1 MGLQSAFFCYQKR
14 LYQKPLF
21 VNQRMIKL
29 FRTSKIVFLFFLIFP
44 LCGTGQENF
53 SVFLVGDAGK
63 DTSSNELLLLLKNE
77 LSRNTGSA
85 VVFLGDN
92 IYPQGFLEKNNK
104 KHELEKKRLLSQLNI
119 LKEYKGSAFFVPG
132 NHDWRIGKLNGKKAV
147 GQECRFVN
155 KWCAENSALKNKNE
169 GVFCPQQGQCGP
181 ASVQLSPKLRLVM
194 IDTQWWLQPFE
205 AGRYEKNNFL
215 MQLDSVLA
223 HASRNGEKVI
233 IAAHHPVF
241 TNGRHAKDRQ
251 PARFLITYT
260 PLQIFGLLGLNRLLT
275 QDLPQPKYRK
285 MRESFLKIFE
295 KYPGVIYA
303 AGHDH
308 NLQFFKNSDDLFIV
322 SGSGSKVTAL
332 SEKKFPSEFSYDK
345 GLGFFRLDFL
355 ENGKTIVS
363 AFTAGNGKV
372 EKIYS
377 AIF

>member
-1 MGLQSAFFCYQKR
+1 MT
-14 LYQKPLF
+14 
-21 VNQRMIKL
+21 KL
-29 FRTSKIVFLFFLIFP
+29 SGIGRAVYLFFWIIP
-44 LCGTGQENF
+44 GYIAAQENF

-63 DTSSNELLLLLKNE
+63 DTATNELLLVLKNE
-77 LSRNTGSA
+77 LARNTNSA

-92 IYPQGFLEKNNK
+92 IYPQGFLEKKNK
-104 KHELEKKRLLSQLNI
+104 KHELEKKRILSQLNI
-119 LKEYKGSAFFVPG
+119 LKDYRGSAFFVAG

-155 KWCAENSALKNKNE
+155 KWCAENSPLKNKNE

-205 AGRYEKNNFL
+205 AGKYEKNIFL
-215 MQLDSVLA
+215 IQLDSVLA
-223 HASRNGEKVI
+223 FAAGHGEKVI
-233 IAAHHPVF
+233 IAAHHPIF
-241 TNGRHAKDRQ
+241 SNGRHAKGRQ
-251 PARFLITYT
+251 PARFLITWT
-260 PLQIFGLLGLNRLLT
+260 PLQIFGLLGLNRLLA

-303 AGHDH
+303 AGHEH

-332 SEKKFPSEFSYDK
+332 SEKKFPSEYSFDK

-363 AFTAGNGKV
+363 AFTANKGKA

-377 AIF
+377 TIF